1 MYGRIFSTLI
11 LWAIAAA
18 AIIFGKTAGWAVL
31 IFLLSAGTLWEV
43 CAILEKLGKKPLRN
57 VLQISNLA
65 VFIGAYLGGAAGA
78 ALACSLC
85 AGAIAVSILKD
96 PYGEYAQK
104 TALPS
109 ILALACV
116 PLSLQ
121 WLVSAGQGFGGEY
134 ACALIGLWAAITAKF
149 SDIGAYVM
157 GAAFGRHKMSPEI
170 SPNKTWEGAVCGV
183 LSSAIISVVI
193 FGFAR
198 ALMPAQISL
207 QKAALAGAV
216 LGAVAIVSD
225 LLESAFKRR
234 AGVKDSGAVIPGI
247 GGALDLS
254 DSLLLASPAAALLLI
269 LMSI

>member
-1 MYGRIFSTLI
+1 MFGRIFSTLI
-11 LWAIAAA
+11 LWAIVAA
-18 AIIFGKTAGWAVL
+18 AIIFGKTAGWSIL

-65 VFIGAYLGGAAGA
+65 VFAGAHLGGAAGA

-121 WLVSAGQGFGGEY
+121 WLVSAGRGFEGEY
-134 ACALIGLWAAITAKF
+134 TCALVGLWAAITAKF

-183 LSSAIISVVI
+183 LSSAIISAVI
-193 FGFAR
+193 FGFAP
-198 ALMPAQISL
+198 LPAQFSL
-207 QKAALAGAV
+207 TEAVVAGAL

-225 LLESAFKRR
+225 LLESAFKRG